1 MRIRAVQQ
9 ERRGM
14 ASAAPQQG
22 LFLGHPEGTASVAD
36 GAGAAGVY
44 FLANDRI
51 LPWSKSFVRSFRAH
65 NPDLPLCLIPFDD
78 HAVETREL
86 VRHAGGTVLE
96 MPEVFARLERIGASL
111 ELGHTNSGKFW
122 FRRYAAF
129 SGIYDSFLYLD
140 ARIVVLADLTFFTLA
155 PQQYEMDL
163 VYYDTAIEQVYNPG
177 PIRQGF
183 VRAGRGRGFL
193 SGMWASR
200 KGLFSLE
207 QMEAAGRKLCEVRQ
221 EMNARNTDQF
231 FINYLCDSNQVKTAH
246 VAALGGGLTNSTW
259 ARNCPEVYRDAK
271 GTWRIWDFGRLQH
284 GRRLPFMHWAGIAL
298 GPSMPHFRLFQN
310 FQRLRGSPLLSAWI
324 LASGFPGHALNA
336 VRSNRLFNQLYH
348 RFGAWRR
355 SFCSQNKTRG
365 DSPSDGLS

>member
-1 MRIRAVQQ
+1 MEQ
-9 ERRGM
+9 ERREM
-14 ASAAPQQG
+14 ASAAAQQG
-22 LFLGHPEGTASVAD
+22 LFLGHPEGMASAAN

-310 FQRLRGSPLLSAWI
+310 VQRPLGWPLLSAWSMACG
-324 LASGFPGHALNA
+324 LPGHALNA
-336 VRSNRLFNQLYH
+336 FRSRRFFNQLYH
-348 RFGAWRR
+348 RFRAWRR
-355 SFCSQNKTRG
+355 RFRSKDETRG
-365 DSPSDGLS
+365 DPASGGPS

>member
-1 MRIRAVQQ
+1 
-9 ERRGM
+9 M
-14 ASAAPQQG
+14 AY
-22 LFLGHPEGTASVAD
+22 
-36 GAGAAGVY
+36 GAGSAGVY

-78 HAVETREL
+78 HAVKTREF
-86 VRHAGGTVLE
+86 VRDAGGTVLE

-111 ELGHTNSGKFW
+111 ELGHTASGKFW

-140 ARIVVLADLTFFTLA
+140 ARIVVLTDLTFFTSA
-155 PQQYEMDL
+155 PRQYEMDL

-200 KGLFSLE
+200 KGLFTLE
-207 QMEAAGRKLCEVRQ
+207 RMEAAGRQLREVRQ

-246 VAALGGGLTNSTW
+246 VADLGGGLAHSTW
-259 ARNCPEVYRDAK
+259 ARNCPEVYRDAT
-271 GTWRIWDFGRLQH
+271 GAWRLWDFGRLQH
-284 GRRLPFMHWAGIAL
+284 GSRLPFMHWAGIAL
-298 GPSMPHFRLFQN
+298 GPSMPHFRLFEK
-310 FQRLRGSPLLSAWI
+310 FQRPVGSPLLSAWNMARG
-324 LASGFPGHALNA
+324 LPGHALNA
-336 VRSNRLFNQLYH
+336 VRSNRLFNRLFH
-348 RFGAWRR
+348 RLRVWQRGLG
-355 SFCSQNKTRG
+355 SNDKTPD
-365 DSPSDGLS
+365 DSAIDSSS

>member
-1 MRIRAVQQ
+1 
-9 ERRGM
+9 M
-14 ASAAPQQG
+14 ASGAGKQR
-22 LFLGHPEGTASVAD
+22 LSVGHSEGTASVAD

-44 FLANDRI
+44 FLANDQI
-51 LPWSKSFVRSFRAH
+51 LPWAKSFVRSFRAH

-78 HAVETREL
+78 HSAKTREL

-96 MPEVFARLERIGASL
+96 MPEDFARLERIGASL
-111 ELGHTNSGKFW
+111 ELGHTTSGRFW

-129 SGIYDSFLYLD
+129 AGIYDSFLYLD

-155 PQQYEMDL
+155 PQHYEMDL

-200 KGLFSLE
+200 RELFTLE
-207 QMEAAGRKLCEVRQ
+207 QMEAAGRQLCEVRQ

-246 VAALGGGLTNSTW
+246 VADLHGGFAHSTW
-259 ARNCPEVYRDAK
+259 ARNCPEVYRDAA
-271 GTWRIWDFGRLQH
+271 GAWRIWDFGRLQH
-284 GRRLPFMHWAGIAL
+284 GSCLPFMHWAGIAL
-298 GPSMPHFRLFQN
+298 GPSMPHFGLFQS
-310 FQRLRGSPLLSAWI
+310 FQRPLGSRLLSAWSMACG
-324 LASGFPGHALNA
+324 LPGHALNA
-336 VRSNRLFNQLYH
+336 VRSRRFFNQLYH
-348 RFGAWRR
+348 RFRVWQRR
-355 SFCSQNKTRG
+355 FLSKDKTRG
-365 DSPSDGLS
+365 DPTIDGSS